1 MVSNLNMNALRRN
14 VGFSKLFALLVVVVV
29 LAFAVAV
36 FSRWK
41 RTRPPIVDYGVP
53 AEVFVVHAER
63 SVMKVR
69 AVSVGAMRDG
79 VYFATDEQMA
89 FFGLK
94 SACKQIKGALTTEWP
109 LARLRSVVEMPEFQ
123 NISAERRPSKSAT
136 WYVRAHVGPGYKC
149 FGLTEDEAAHKAA
162 LQPLLVWAK
171 EVLETHPNEISA
183 HQCASFTTEYLDN
196 FCDVRP

>member
-1 MVSNLNMNALRRN
+1 MVSNLNMNALRRK
-14 VGFSKLFALLVVVVV
+14 VGFSKLFALLIVVVVI
-29 LAFAVAV
+29 AFAVAV
-36 FSRWK
+36 FSRRK
-41 RTRPPIVDYGVP
+41 RTKPPIVDGVP

-69 AVSVGAMRDG
+69 AVSVAAMRDG
-79 VYFATDEQMA
+79 VYFATDEQMGL
-89 FFGLK
+89 FGLK

-109 LARLRSVVEMPEFQ
+109 LARLRSVVETPEFQ
-123 NISAERRPSKSAT
+123 NISAERPPSKSAT
-136 WYVRAHVGPGYKC
+136 WYVRAHVGHDYKC

-171 EVLETHPNEISA
+171 EVSETHPNEISA
-183 HQCASFTTEYLDN
+183 YQCTSFATEYLDN

>member
-1 MVSNLNMNALRRN
+1 MVSNLNMNALRRK
-14 VGFSKLFALLVVVVV
+14 VGFSKLFALLIVVVV

-41 RTRPPIVDYGVP
+41 STKPPLVDGVP

-69 AVSVGAMRDG
+69 AVSVAAMRDG
-79 VYFATDEQMA
+79 VYFATDEQMGL
-89 FFGLK
+89 FGLK
-94 SACKQIKGALTTEWP
+94 SACKQIRGALTTEWP
-109 LARLRSVVEMPEFQ
+109 LARLRSVVETPEFK
-123 NISAERRPSKSAT
+123 NISAERRPSKRAT
-136 WYVRAHVGPGYKC
+136 WYVRARVGHGYKC
-149 FGLTEDEAAHKAA
+149 FGLTEDEAAHKTA

-171 EVLETHPNEISA
+171 EVLDTHPNEISA
-183 HQCASFTTEYLDN
+183 HQCTSVATEYLDN